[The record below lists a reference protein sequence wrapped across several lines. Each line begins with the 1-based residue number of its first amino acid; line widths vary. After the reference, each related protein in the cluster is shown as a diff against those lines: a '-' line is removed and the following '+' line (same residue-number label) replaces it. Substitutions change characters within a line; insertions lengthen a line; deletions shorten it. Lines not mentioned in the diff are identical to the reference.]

1 MLSWRRYEL
10 WRSHMK
16 YILGQYLY
24 LHLFILLY
32 KRGTLLPLVDQ
43 CILIVSPTEI
53 TKIIKGPSQV
63 CITVN
68 FIRNHGMHVTR
79 QHRRELY

>member
-1 MLSWRRYEL
+1 MEVSHEVHFRSVSIFASLS
-10 WRSHMK
+10 
-16 YILGQYLY
+16 
-24 LHLFILLY
+24 LLY

-53 TKIIKGPSQV
+53 TKITKGPSQV

-79 QHRRELY
+79 QHRRELH